1 MRRVFA
7 KEWKQGQM
15 IALFGLLMGGLV
27 VALWGIFTVAYVKN
41 WIDQEN
47 VNGFCGAMFYL
58 VPLILAIFVGAGLF
72 AAEVERGTM
81 PLLLALPF
89 SRRQVWVGKTL
100 AGLALML
107 SAVAMAIVPGAIAT
121 RPALEE
127 VSFWQFAPELAL
139 ASALLYLGALFW
151 STVLASIVSAF
162 LSAIATGIGLVLV
175 GVALMVFGGRL
186 FGPPLL
192 DIEVWALAAIPAL
205 IAGSYLGFVRGEA
218 FLGRRRWVMP
228 LTVALLTYLV
238 TIAVFAGL
246 ARSLTRYDR
255 AQVYKVGAAT
265 VTGKGAVVSALTY
278 ASPVHLTREAEV
290 KLANRPTA
298 GDRRV
303 YSVALDLDTGKELL
317 VRRETGVA
325 KVSPD
330 GKHAVL
336 LTEPR
341 PLTWRGENRGPSDGP
356 IVEIWDLSQ
365 KRMTYR
371 GVPMRP
377 MASGSARTERAEWS
391 PDSKWIGLVTPEWE
405 SGRARILIVGLDGS
419 LRREVTV
426 TALGG
431 WREYGGWGTAWDYAP
446 TGTVVYAL
454 GNDGAVTR
462 HELASGKAE
471 EVWTIRAVGLEP
483 GDWSLRNGSLA
494 VSPDGKRVA
503 VALTAYGRPDR
514 RPQRVLESGRRE
526 VPARS
531 LIAVFEPD
539 RAATRVVRSWDEIAR
554 EQGLLTWTA
563 DGTTLYCV
571 ATVGDDW
578 QKTRDQVAVWRVGQ
592 AKAELVTLPLRGTGM
607 AEAAVLPG
615 GRLIVQRGAQY
626 WVIGSEAHARRVVGR
641 MEQALTGASIAG
653 VDRHGRLLVTKRE
666 GEERWVHGVP
676 GVRPASYLA
685 AVDVDTGKLTKVY
698 P

>member
-1 MRRVFA
+1 VRRVFA

-81 PLLLALPF
+81 PLLLTLPF

-139 ASALLYLGALFW
+139 ASALLYFGALFW

-186 FGPPLL
+186 LGPPLL
-192 DIEVWALAAIPAL
+192 DIEVWALAAIPGL

-218 FLGRRRWVMP
+218 FLGRRRWRMP
-228 LTVALLTYLV
+228 LIVALAIYLV
-238 TIAVFAGL
+238 TMVVLGGF
-246 ARSLTRYDR
+246 ARSLTGYDR
-255 AQVYKVGAAT
+255 SQVNKVGSAT
-265 VTGKGAVVSALTY
+265 VTGSGGVVSALTY
-278 ASPVHLTREAEV
+278 ASPVRLTREAEV
-290 KLANRPTA
+290 KLSRGATA
-298 GDRRV
+298 GNRRV
-303 YSVALDLDTGKELL
+303 YSVALDLGTGKELL
-317 VRRETGVA
+317 IRREAGVA
-325 KVSPD
+325 AVSPD

-341 PLTWRGENRGPSDGP
+341 PLTWRGENWGPSDGP
-356 IVEIWDLSQ
+356 IVEIWDLSRN
-365 KRMTYR
+365 RMTYR

-377 MASGSARTERAEWS
+377 TASGNTRIEGIEWS
-391 PDSKWIGLVTPEWE
+391 PDSKWIGSVTPEGE
-405 SGRARILIVGLDGS
+405 SNKLRVLLLGLDG
-419 LRREVTV
+419 RVQREI
-426 TALGG
+426 TALG
-431 WREYGGWGTAWDYAP
+431 WYGSQGDPWSFAP
-446 TGTVVYAL
+446 GGDAVYAL
-454 GNDGAVTR
+454 GGEGGVTR
-462 HELASGKAE
+462 YELANGESH
-471 EVWTIRAVGLEP
+471 EVWSAKAAGLDAK
-483 GDWSLRNGSLA
+483 DWFVRDASLS
-494 VSPDGKRVA
+494 VSPSGGRIA
-503 VALTAYGRPDR
+503 VALTAYERRGHPAQIGYAGGRTT
-514 RPQRVLESGRRE
+514 S
-526 VPARS
+526 RS

-539 RAATRVVRSWDEIAR
+539 TAEARVVLTSGELTRSRTLVWSGDS
-554 EQGLLTWTA
+554 
-563 DGTTLYCV
+563 TTLYCV
-571 ATVGDDW
+571 STVGDQW
-578 QKTRDQVAVWRVGQ
+578 GSARDRVAVWRVGQ
-592 AKAELVTLPLRGTGM
+592 ERAKLVMLPVRGMGIP
-607 AEAAVLPG
+607 EAIALAD
-615 GRLIVQRGAQY
+615 GRLIEKQWKQHWLIGKDGSATRVSGATE
-626 WVIGSEAHARRVVGR
+626 EALANT
-641 MEQALTGASIAG
+641 QIAG
-653 VDRHGRLLVTKRE
+653 VDRHGRLIVEKWQ